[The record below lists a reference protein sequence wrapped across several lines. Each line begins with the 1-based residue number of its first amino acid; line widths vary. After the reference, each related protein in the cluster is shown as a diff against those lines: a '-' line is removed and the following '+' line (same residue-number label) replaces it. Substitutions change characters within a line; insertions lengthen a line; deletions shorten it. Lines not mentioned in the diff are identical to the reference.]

1 MRRTSSDLF
10 YSSCTYTYCA
20 IGVVLMLFPNLV
32 TYYVH
37 RGYSLPPNDATAYQY
52 ILAATGVYLRAENRF
67 FDVLL
72 PIARCPV
79 RGLAPLEPHFHLKVP
94 RLPGR
99 LLAAVLVDA
108 RQARQPDGGLNEA
121 LYHFHHDGARVYVTK
136 PPQQATATGVL
147 GAESNVAGLLLD
159 LHSHGAMRAFWS
171 ATDDADEQ
179 GFRAY
184 GVIGRLDTRP
194 EIRLR
199 LGVYGYRFP
208 LPAAA
213 LFDGTA
219 PFMDTYGCEKQSAE
233 RKI

>member
-1 MRRTSSDLF
+1 
-10 YSSCTYTYCA
+10 
-20 IGVVLMLFPNLV
+20 MLFPNLV

-108 RQARQPDGGLNEA
+108 RQARQPDG
-121 LYHFHHDGARVYVTK
+121 
-136 PPQQATATGVL
+136 
-147 GAESNVAGLLLD
+147 
-159 LHSHGAMRAFWS
+159 
-171 ATDDADEQ
+171 
-179 GFRAY
+179 
-184 GVIGRLDTRP
+184 
-194 EIRLR
+194 
-199 LGVYGYRFP
+199 
-208 LPAAA
+208 
-213 LFDGTA
+213 
-219 PFMDTYGCEKQSAE
+219 
-233 RKI
+233 